1 MEVTGTMSDQQRLLL
16 ASVLM
21 AAVLVVGWNITSR
34 RGRAP
39 QEPAET
45 SAAVDTTTGT
55 GVAADTFETASDTTA
70 AAEQPAD
77 SLEASG
83 EGSASGE
90 PAETPFEERTI
101 TVIIPTDGG
110 VLVTGTL
117 GSGGGAV
124 TSWELE
130 GYGGMLDGP
139 GSEAIDLVAAPWFT
153 DRNGAGEPVRYI
165 CESPDTVTVD
175 SPTVVTF
182 TAVDGTEKLYEFT
195 PDEYA
200 FTVRN
205 GSGQGGTVLEP
216 GAIPVTEVVAQP
228 GRYFTAAW
236 YAEKY
241 RTAKT
246 GGLEEERS
254 LGRVLWAGARSQ
266 YFTVLL
272 MPLEG
277 ERGDAFAFRGPEEE
291 SPGIRMLE
299 DSVRVYAGPVQYG
312 RLRALG
318 SGTDRMVNF
327 GWPIIR
333 WIGQLIY
340 LFLTSLLAP
349 VGNWGV
355 RIIILSAV
363 MKAVML
369 PLSWHSAK
377 SMRKMQALQPKMQE
391 LQKKYPNDPLRQRSE
406 LQKLYREQGVNPL
419 GGCLPLVLQM
429 PIFFALYSVLQSSIE
444 LRGAGFVLWITD
456 LSRPEI
462 LIPFGTSVLGMNGI
476 GLLAILMGAAM
487 YFQQKMSMTDPSQ
500 KAMQVMMPVL
510 MTWLFIKFPAGL
522 TLYWFVN
529 NVLSIAEQ
537 QMVRRSRREAAT
549 AAAT

>member
-21 AAVLVVGWNITSR
+21 AAVLVVGWNITSMH
-34 RGRAP
+34 GRAT

-45 SAAVDTTTGT
+45 AAAVDSTVGT
-55 GVAADTFETASDTTA
+55 GAAADTVETSSDTA
-70 AAEQPAD
+70 AAETPED
-77 SLEASG
+77 SLAASIG
-83 EGSASGE
+83 EPASGE
-90 PAETPFEERTI
+90 PAEAPFEERTI
-101 TVIIPTDGG
+101 TVIIPADEGI
-110 VLVTGTL
+110 LVTGTL
-117 GSGGGAV
+117 GNDGGAI
-124 TSWELE
+124 TSWKLE
-130 GYGGMLDGP
+130 GYGGMMDGP
-139 GSEAIDLVAAPWFT
+139 GSEAIDLAAAPWFT
-153 DRNGAGEPVRYI
+153 DRDEAGEPVRYT
-165 CESPDTVTVD
+165 CDSPDTVTVD
-175 SPTVVTF
+175 SPTSVTF
-182 TAVDGTEKLYEFT
+182 NAPDGSVKVYEFT

-200 FTVRN
+200 FTIRN
-205 GSGQGGTVLEP
+205 GSGQGGAVLEP
-216 GAIPVTEVVAQP
+216 GTIPVTETGAQP

-236 YAEKY
+236 FAEKY

-266 YFTVLL
+266 YFAVVLL
-272 MPLEG
+272 PVEG
-277 ERGDAFAFRGPEEE
+277 ERADAFAFRGAEDE
-291 SPGIRMLE
+291 SPGIRILE

-318 SGTDRMVNF
+318 SGADRMVNF

-377 SMRKMQALQPKMQE
+377 SMRRMQALQPRMQE

-462 LIPFGTSVLGMNGI
+462 LIPFGTSVLGMSGI

-537 QMVRRSRREAAT
+537 QMVRRSRREAAS